1 MSNRQE
7 KSQVA
12 IVECSSYDE
21 QEVQDAIERGIQ
33 LLGGIDKFISQQDQV
48 LLNPN
53 LLSKHVPED
62 CVTTHPAVFKAVAKK
77 ISNFSSKKVLYGDS
91 PSQGNPKK
99 VAEKAGLIE
108 VGEELD
114 LSYVDFEEGQEIFI
128 DNDNRSRKYKIA
140 TPVLEA
146 DTVINLPKLKN
157 HNLTRITGAVK
168 NTFGCVPGFNKPE
181 LHLKL
186 PEADR
191 FSKMLVELQK
201 FINPSLH
208 IMDGVMGMEGE
219 GPNSGDPIPVNI
231 LLFSSDPVALD
242 TVFSKIIN
250 LDPKKV
256 DTNRYGKKAGLGFLE
271 DSRIE
276 LLGDDIADFIIEDF
290 EVYRGIET
298 AQHPLLKYN
307 FLKSFFSRKPVINAE
322 TCIACGACIEQCP
335 TDPKSLFRQQ
345 KNSIPKYDYDRC
357 IRCFCCHE
365 ICPEKAISIQEP
377 LLRKL
382 VDWYY
387 KIT

>member
-276 LLGDDIADFIIEDF
+276 LIGDDIADFIIEDF